1 MKAGYSNFGDAADI
15 FAPGGAGSTDTEFS
29 MEGQVYSTDITDAY
43 GYKAGT
49 SMACPHV
56 SGIAALIVS
65 RYGVGQ
71 PGFTPDKLR
80 EILLR
85 SYRSVGQYQ
94 KTPAIADGLGVGLV
108 DATMIELENP
118 GTAPEAPQAVS
129 AEGTDE
135 RKLTLRITASADGNG
150 MSVAQ
155 YRVSYAPEG
164 TADGADGWQSVELY
178 NLSLIHI

>member
-1 MKAGYSNFGDAADI
+1 M
-15 FAPGGAGSTDTEFS
+15 
-29 MEGQVYSTDITDAY
+29 
-43 GYKAGT
+43 
-49 SMACPHV
+49 
-56 SGIAALIVS
+56 
-65 RYGVGQ
+65 GQ

-164 TADGADGWQSVELY
+164 TADGADGPISAR
-178 NLSLIHI
+178 